1 MFENSGGKI
10 KKIGKVVGWLGIFL
24 SVAIAIALLGMSS
37 DNAYWDEQHVLRL
50 WGFILLFAG
59 PIGSWVS
66 GLLITGFGE
75 LIEKTSEIAKD
86 IHDKNN

>member
-1 MFENSGGKI
+1 MFENSGEKI
-10 KKIGKVVGWLGIFL
+10 KKLGMVVGWLGIA
-24 SVAIAIALLGMSS
+24 SVVIAFILFGLAS
-37 DNAYWDEQHVLRL
+37 DAYRDEEHALRL